1 MSVETHV
8 SRALKRVR
16 AERDAVAE
24 KRRAL
29 EEFADRVEG
38 VEPAARPD
46 GGGTPAGPTMAVGR
60 SRADGCAAVREA
72 FAETVRPHATEDVPD
87 AESNL
92 ERIAAELDRELARAL
107 SPAAS
112 GVSLSPSLKRAVL
125 AAADARGDELRAL
138 DAALDREEEWL
149 GDARDA
155 FADPLNRLV
164 DADEASLLPLGFEEL
179 ADRHDRLGEFVAR
192 CDRVACDRQAF
203 LDGTTGVDGRVG
215 VDHRSVMVSLYEDF
229 PVDYPVLSTAV
240 RVEEA
245 CRDRRR
251 SVRDHLARR
260 V

>member
-8 SRALKRVR
+8 SRAVERVR
-16 AERDAVAE
+16 AERDAVTA

-29 EEFADRVEG
+29 DEFAGRVKD

-46 GGGTPAGPTMAVGR
+46 GGRAPAGSTMAIGR
-60 SRADGCAAVREA
+60 SRADGFAAVREA
-72 FAETVRPHATEDVPD
+72 FAETVRPHTTEDVPD

-92 ERIAAELDRELARAL
+92 ERMAAELDRELARAL

-112 GVSLSPSLKRAVL
+112 GVPLSPSLKAAVL
-125 AAADARGDELRAL
+125 AAADARGDELRVL
-138 DAALDREEEWL
+138 DAVLDREEEWL
-149 GDARDA
+149 ADARDA
-155 FADPLNRLV
+155 LDDPLERLAE
-164 DADEASLLPLGFEEL
+164 ADEASLLRLGFEEL
-179 ADRHDRLGEFVAR
+179 ADRHDHFGEFGAR
-192 CDRVACDRQAF
+192 CERVSRDRQAF
-203 LDGTTGVDGRVG
+203 LDETTGVRGRVG
-215 VDHRSVMVSLYEDF
+215 VDHRSVVESLYEDF
-229 PVDYPVLSTAV
+229 PVSYPVLSTAV

>member
-8 SRALKRVR
+8 SRALERVR
-16 AERDAVAE
+16 AERDAVAA

-29 EEFADRVEG
+29 AEFGDRVED
-38 VEPAARPD
+38 VEPAAHPD
-46 GGGTPAGPTMAVGR
+46 GGGVPAGSTMAVGR

-72 FAETVRPHATEDVPD
+72 FAETVRPHATGDVPD
-87 AESNL
+87 AESTL

-107 SPAAS
+107 SPAVS
-112 GVSLSPSLKRAVL
+112 GVHLSPSLKRAVL
-125 AAADARGDELRAL
+125 AAAEARGDELRAL
-138 DAALDREEEWL
+138 DAVLGREEERL
-149 GDARDA
+149 ADARDA
-155 FADPLNRLV
+155 FDDPLDRLA

-179 ADRHDRLGEFVAR
+179 ADRHERLGEFVAR
-192 CDRVACDRQAF
+192 CERVARDRQAF

-215 VDHRSVMVSLYEDF
+215 VDHRSVVESLYEDF

-240 RVEEA
+240 RVEAA

-251 SVRDHLARR
+251 SVRDHIARR